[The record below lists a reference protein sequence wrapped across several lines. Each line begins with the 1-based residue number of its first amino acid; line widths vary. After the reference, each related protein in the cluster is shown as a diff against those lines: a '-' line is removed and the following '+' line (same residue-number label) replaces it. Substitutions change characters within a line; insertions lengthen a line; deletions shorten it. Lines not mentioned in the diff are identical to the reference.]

1 MSSGR
6 LFRCLA
12 VLLCGF
18 ALLATGPAAL
28 AGPSTPPP
36 AASPFVV
43 FDYYHLPSSGKLGW
57 SPVEGA
63 AKYHVLTVKDGE
75 APKPV
80 RTVKATDEQFVEIL
94 VGTKFSPDR
103 AAPNSAYHLRV
114 QAEYADGR
122 RSELSGEPVVY
133 TEAPDT
139 GTLPD
144 RTGSLLERLGA

>member
-18 ALLATGPAAL
+18 ALIATGPAAL
-28 AGPSTPPP
+28 AGPATSPPP
-36 AASPFVV
+36 ASPFAV

-63 AKYHVLTVKDGE
+63 VRYHVVTVKDGQ
-75 APKPV
+75 APKAL

-94 VGTKFSPDR
+94 VGAKFSPDR
-103 AAPNSAYHLRV
+103 AAANSAYHLRV
-114 QAEYADGR
+114 QAEFADGGK
-122 RSELSGEPVVY
+122 SALSGEPVVY
-133 TEAPDT
+133 TEAPET
-139 GTLPD
+139 GT
-144 RTGSLLERLGA
+144 LLERLGAA